1 MAAEIRQQFENE
13 EKKRRE
19 IQRAWRKQKNKNRSQ
34 FMGTRGDLNNS
45 EHDYMYRSHTMG
57 KADKVEIN
65 NLGFSEYPI
74 S

>member
-1 MAAEIRQQFENE
+1 
-13 EKKRRE
+13 
-19 IQRAWRKQKNKNRSQ
+19 
-34 FMGTRGDLNNS
+34 MGNRGDLNNS